1 MNPKR
6 SQVLMEVDDVEEEI
20 RNHKVIL
27 LLEVLSSFF
36 SFFFL
41 SFWWKE
47 KRRLSK
53 CDGKKERGGTFRG
66 LVKSVKD

>member
-36 SFFFL
+36 SFFSFFL
-41 SFWWKE
+41 V
-47 KRRLSK
+47 
-53 CDGKKERGGTFRG
+53 EREETI
-66 LVKSVKD
+66 VKV